1 MAENDH
7 GRGPTRYDSSGMV
20 REPLERP
27 TIRAA
32 VFLGFVL
39 IVGIWLFA
47 GYYSTRRIAAADR
60 QATNING
67 RYMRAQELLSSVR
80 AQVLLGSVYVR
91 DALLDPDPTAA
102 DAYRQH
108 LEESDHLID
117 QALEQYVPVLDSQSE
132 REQVARLRREMAD
145 FHATMLGVLATDPDT
160 WPSKARVLLRTR
172 VVPKR
177 ALLIGL
183 SEQAQALNR
192 AAFVQERSAIATI
205 YGVTQRRIWE
215 TLGLTLLAS
224 LGIAA
229 CATVYAGRLEDRVR
243 LQRSKEAQ
251 HTSDLQHLSSKLITA
266 QEEERRSIARE
277 LHDEV
282 GQVLTAIKVELAV
295 AQRAIVASGGDA
307 TVLADARTITD
318 GALQTV
324 RDLSQ
329 LLHPALLDD
338 LGLPDAVDWY
348 LRGFG
353 KRTGIRAELIQ
364 AGMDERLVADSEASA
379 YRILQE
385 ALTNIARHANA
396 TICRVYLQRMP
407 HTVLMTIEDDGV
419 GFDAGDI
426 AHRAGARTGRG
437 LGLVG
442 IAERVAHLSGTLR
455 VESTPGTGTRV
466 TVEFPARVR
475 PTGAGED
482 ASMRVAAN
490 G

>member
-1 MAENDH
+1 
-7 GRGPTRYDSSGMV
+7 
-20 REPLERP
+20 
-27 TIRAA
+27 
-32 VFLGFVL
+32 
-39 IVGIWLFA
+39 
-47 GYYSTRRIAAADR
+47 
-60 QATNING
+60 
-67 RYMRAQELLSSVR
+67 
-80 AQVLLGSVYVR
+80 
-91 DALLDPDPTAA
+91 
-102 DAYRQH
+102 
-108 LEESDHLID
+108 
-117 QALEQYVPVLDSQSE
+117 
-132 REQVARLRREMAD
+132 MAD
-145 FHATMLGVLATDPDT
+145 FHATMLDVLATDPRT
-160 WPSKARVLLRTR
+160 WPSEARMLLRTR

-192 AAFVQERSAIATI
+192 AAFVQEQSAMASI

-215 TLGLTLLAS
+215 TLGVTLLAS
-224 LGIAA
+224 LGIAG
-229 CATVYAGRLEDRVR
+229 CATAYAGRLEDRVR
-243 LQRSKEAQ
+243 LQRVRAAQ
-251 HTSDLQHLSSKLITA
+251 HTADLQRLSSKLITA

-295 AQRAIVASGGDA
+295 AQRSIEASGGET
-307 TVLADARTITD
+307 TVLDDARSITE
-318 GALQTV
+318 GALHTV

-364 AGMDERLVADSEASA
+364 DGMAERLAADTEASA

-396 TICRVYLQRMP
+396 TSCLVRLQRLP
-407 HTVLMTIEDDGV
+407 NTVVMTIEDDGV
-419 GFDAGDI
+419 GFDAGGLARRGD
-426 AHRAGARTGRG
+426 ARAARG

-442 IAERVAHLSGTLR
+442 IAERVAHLQGTLR
-455 VESTPGTGTRV
+455 VESAPGKGTRL
-466 TVEFPARVR
+466 TVECPAHIRW
-475 PTGAGED
+475 TGGGED
-482 ASMRVAAN
+482 GLTDARHGVVSH